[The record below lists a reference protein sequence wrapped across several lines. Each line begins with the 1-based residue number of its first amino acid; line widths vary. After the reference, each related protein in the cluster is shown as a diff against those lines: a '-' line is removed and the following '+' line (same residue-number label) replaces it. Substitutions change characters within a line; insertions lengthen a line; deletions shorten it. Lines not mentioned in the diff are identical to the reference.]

1 MPNLMFLIPFFSVI
15 LTIAVAAFI
24 GRHIGY
30 EEGNKRGRSHMNDLW
45 ETTMT
50 RIGFGEYN
58 ENTGEFQLKSKRD
71 VAMDLLDDL
80 ED

>member
-1 MPNLMFLIPFFSVI
+1 MSDLMFLIPFLSVT
-15 LTIAVAAFI
+15 LT
-24 GRHIGY
+24 GY
-30 EEGNKRGRSHMNDLW
+30 EEGNERGRNRMNDFW
-45 ETTMT
+45 ETDMA
-50 RIGFGEYN
+50 RSGFGEYN